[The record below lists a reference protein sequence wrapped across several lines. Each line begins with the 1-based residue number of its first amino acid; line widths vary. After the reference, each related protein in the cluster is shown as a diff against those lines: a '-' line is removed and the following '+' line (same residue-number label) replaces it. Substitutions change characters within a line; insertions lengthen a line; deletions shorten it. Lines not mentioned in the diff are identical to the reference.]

1 LFLVVHFFI
10 IFLIF
15 DVLLGG
21 WFGNRAKGAV
31 EGVTQAWARREMNM
45 KGRFPPF
52 IPVFMSY
59 KIQDIQACQI

>member
-1 LFLVVHFFI
+1 MEVQ
-10 IFLIF
+10 
-15 DVLLGG
+15 VLKQIWKSAEQLGG
-21 WFGNRAKGAV
+21 RAGNRAKGTV

-45 KGRFPPF
+45 KRGFLPF